1 MPESSVGGVFEI
13 VSWIDGLAT
22 LASARNVV
30 SRFTN
35 SCACVLATGATIRAA
50 RSSAGKRSRSLVR
63 ESARF
68 AATGWRL
75 PNSVGNSEITAF
87 RSSPRPARPFP
98 KPTRL
103 PRIPSRVRWSK
114 VFSTSSIS
122 TGRGVARVSG
132 IVSPGRYPTD
142 DVPGVSCTYL
152 RPSAERERMRM
163 VLSMGSGWTLL
174 SSFIVRIAIAPPP
187 RCRTGL
193 TESTAPTRWPPI
205 RTSLPGTRFA
215 ALGTWAL
222 SS

>member
-75 PNSVGNSEITAF
+75 PVSYWYRAC
-87 RSSPRPARPFP
+87 PC
-98 KPTRL
+98 
-103 PRIPSRVRWSK
+103 
-114 VFSTSSIS
+114 STSDWCPAVVSVRS
-122 TGRGVARVSG
+122 GSPAGVDR
-132 IVSPGRYPTD
+132 
-142 DVPGVSCTYL
+142 
-152 RPSAERERMRM
+152 
-163 VLSMGSGWTLL
+163 
-174 SSFIVRIAIAPPP
+174 
-187 RCRTGL
+187 
-193 TESTAPTRWPPI
+193 
-205 RTSLPGTRFA
+205 
-215 ALGTWAL
+215 
-222 SS
+222 